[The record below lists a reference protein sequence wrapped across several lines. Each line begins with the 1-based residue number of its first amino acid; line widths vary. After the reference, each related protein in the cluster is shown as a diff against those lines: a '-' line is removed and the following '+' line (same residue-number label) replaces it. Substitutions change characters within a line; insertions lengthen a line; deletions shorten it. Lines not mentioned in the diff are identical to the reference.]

1 MDVKELRGLF
11 VNRLYLELQLFKDS
25 KLRQEKEEIFQASY
39 EIEIYVN
46 LFEILLVQTEKLQED
61 AVRKLLNSPI
71 GILESIYRGWLEV
84 EDSFYGELVAY
95 ACGRLE
101 NLPGTEIQEYR
112 EEESD
117 GTGFDQA
124 A

>member
-1 MDVKELRGLF
+1 MDVKELRSLLAD
-11 VNRLYLELQLFKDS
+11 RLYFELQLFKDS
-25 KLRQEKEEIFQASY
+25 KLRKEKEEIFQASY

-46 LFEILLVQTEKLQED
+46 LFEILMAQTEKLRED
-61 AVRKLLNSPI
+61 AIRKWLGFPS
-71 GILESIYRGWLEV
+71 GILESVYRGWLGV
-84 EDSFYGELVAY
+84 EDSFYGELAAY

-101 NLPGTEIQEYR
+101 NLVGTEIQEYR
-112 EEESD
+112 EEERD

>member
-1 MDVKELRGLF
+1 MDVKELRGPF

-25 KLRQEKEEIFQASY
+25 KLRQGKEEILQASY

-46 LFEILLVQTEKLQED
+46 LFEILMAQANKLQED
-61 AVRKLLNSPI
+61 AIRKWLGFPF
-71 GILESIYRGWLEV
+71 GILEVICRGWLGA
-84 EDSFYGELVAY
+84 EDSFYGELAAY

-101 NLPGTEIQEYR
+101 DLPGIETKEYW
-112 EEESD
+112 EEERD

>member
-1 MDVKELRGLF
+1 MDVKELRGLLAD
-11 VNRLYLELQLFKDS
+11 RLYLELQLFKDS
-25 KLRQEKEEIFQASY
+25 KLRQEKEEIFRASY

-46 LFEILLVQTEKLQED
+46 LFEILLVQIEKLQED
-61 AVRKLLNSPI
+61 AIRKWLGFPS
-71 GILESIYRGWLEV
+71 GILESIYRGWLGV
-84 EDSFYGELVAY
+84 EDRFYEELAAY

-101 NLPGTEIQEYR
+101 NLMGTEIQEYR

>member
-25 KLRQEKEEIFQASY
+25 KLRQKKEEIFQASY

-61 AVRKLLNSPI
+61 AVRKLLNSPA
-71 GILESIYRGWLEV
+71 GILESIYRGWLGV
-84 EDSFYGELVAY
+84 EDSFYEELAAY
-95 ACGRLE
+95 VCNRLE
-101 NLPGTEIQEYR
+101 NLMGTEIQEYR

>member
-1 MDVKELRGLF
+1 MDVKKLRGLF
-11 VNRLYLELQLFKDS
+11 ADRLYLELQLFKDS
-25 KLRQEKEEIFQASY
+25 KLRQEKEGIFQASY

-46 LFEILLVQTEKLQED
+46 LFEILMAQTEKLQED
-61 AVRKLLNSPI
+61 TIRKLLRFPS
-71 GILESIYRGWLEV
+71 GILEFIYRGWLGA
-84 EDSFYGELVAY
+84 EDSFYGELEAY

-101 NLPGTEIQEYR
+101 NLPEKENPEYR